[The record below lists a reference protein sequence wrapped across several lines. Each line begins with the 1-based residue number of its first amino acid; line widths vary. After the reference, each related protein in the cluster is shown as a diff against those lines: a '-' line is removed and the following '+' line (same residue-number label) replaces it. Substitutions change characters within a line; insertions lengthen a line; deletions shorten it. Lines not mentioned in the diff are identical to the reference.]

1 MQRVQAFAVRLADV
15 LATLESAAL
24 LGAAERRVRGL
35 GAQLQFACRALP
47 CEEALVA
54 IELEQLGRLR
64 VPGVA
69 TADSWRAVDV
79 DMLPSGTPFAY
90 LFGGGSGYAAEL
102 EEGDAMLAALAGV
115 IESKPRYGMF
125 VPIRLG
131 GTVVGGAALLREAET
146 LGDRELGMAERLAD
160 VLSGTLE
167 AFRTER
173 VLFELLAAALPDL
186 CDADKAP
193 DTGFARGLEKYLHGL
208 RLEPSYRKKL
218 ELAGAV
224 ARLAEHGPAEA
235 DLAAEVLAG
244 VERYL
249 GRLAGGAAAEEP
261 AAASFE

>member
-1 MQRVQAFAVRLADV
+1 MPSVNAFAVRLADL
-15 LATLESAAL
+15 LATLESASL

-35 GAQLQFACRALP
+35 GAMLQFACLAVP

-69 TADSWRAVDV
+69 SADAWRQVDV
-79 DMLPSGTPFAY
+79 DMAPSGTPFAY

-102 EEGDAMLAALAGV
+102 GDDDPMLEALSAV
-115 IESKPRYGMF
+115 LQSRPRYGIF

-131 GTVVGGAALLREAET
+131 ASVIGGAALLRESAT
-146 LGDRELGMAERLAD
+146 LGDRELTMAERLAE

-173 VLFELLAAALPDL
+173 VLLELFAAALPDL
-186 CDADKAP
+186 CAP
-193 DTGFARGLEKYLHGL
+193 DAPTTFARGLERYIHGM
-208 RLEPSYRKKL
+208 RLAPEYRRKV

-224 ARLAEHGPAEA
+224 SRLSDHGPAEA
-235 DLAAEVLAG
+235 ELAAEVLER

-249 GRLAGGAAAEEP
+249 ARLGRGQGGEDEP
-261 AAASFE
+261 APMSFE